1 MRVLLVTHDF
11 PPAPTGGE
19 GVVAGTLARLL
30 VSVGVDLEVVAPNQ
44 DGAVP
49 FDESA
54 PYVVHR
60 VDSPAKTFLRRT
72 PSFYRASAPVIRRYQ
87 GDLVYYF
94 RPAIL
99 RGDLPSVVHFHTT
112 RFGEAMGCFRSRA
125 YLSGILNLLYVP
137 IERRMVR
144 AASLVVVPTETMKSE
159 VVKFS
164 AIQYD
169 AISVLHNPVAVDYWS
184 TSVVDHRQGYG
195 IKLLYVGRLD
205 LRKGIF
211 DLLQAFKCS
220 LSQVAKISLHIVG
233 NGPMRRKLQRW
244 VRSNGCTELVT
255 FQDGVP
261 MAEVRQLYQSHDI
274 VVVPSLYEPFGVV
287 VAEALASGAA
297 VISSDACVDL
307 GQVRF
312 PRGNID
318 ALCSVIVDSARSI
331 DVRSRSKENNVPVP
345 VPVPVPVLEPLEEL
359 REEVVVKKL
368 QDLFALARARF
379 GHG

>member
-1 MRVLLVTHDF
+1 M
-11 PPAPTGGE
+11 
-19 GVVAGTLARLL
+19 AGTLARML

-44 DGAVP
+44 DGAVA

-54 PYVVHR
+54 PYLVHR
-60 VDSPAKTFLRRT
+60 VEAPAKTFLRRT
-72 PSFYRASAPVIRRYQ
+72 PSFYRASAPVIRRYE

-99 RGDLPSVVHFHTT
+99 RKKLPMVVHFHTT

-137 IERRMVR
+137 FERRMAK
-144 AASLVVVPTETMKSE
+144 AANLVVVPTETMKSE

-164 AIQYD
+164 AIGYD
-169 AISVLHNPVAVDYWS
+169 AISVLHNPVALDYWS
-184 TSVVDHRQGYG
+184 TRVVDRGEAHV

-211 DLLQAFKCS
+211 DLLNAFKCS
-220 LSQVAKISLHIVG
+220 LPQTGKISLHIVG
-233 NGPMRRKLQRW
+233 DGPMRRKLQRW
-244 VRSNGCTELVT
+244 VRVSGCAELVT
-255 FQDGVP
+255 FQGGAS
-261 MAEVRQLYQSHDI
+261 MAEVRRFYQSHDI

-287 VAEALASGAA
+287 VAEALASRAM

-312 PRGNID
+312 PRGNVD
-318 ALCSVIVDSARSI
+318 ALCSAIVDSARLIEGRPTSM
-331 DVRSRSKENNVPVP
+331 DNNVPMIE
-345 VPVPVPVLEPLEEL
+345 VLGQL
-359 REEVVVKKL
+359 REEVVVGKL
-368 QDLFALARARF
+368 LKLFALARARF
-379 GHG
+379 GHS